1 LPDGRVVSRIS
12 FGSVIPESRGGVAL
26 VGYLEPGGQAEM
38 TVSESGATTVL
49 AVQDTRLPDSEHFKL
64 FGLPASTVTADG
76 PLVAFMARTDR
87 GDTLFTFARG
97 KLSKVLSQSASCG
110 PGHIE
115 FISTASPGLNRDG
128 ALAVRGRCSGT
139 MGIFLVKSGSAELV
153 VSANQ
158 ATDRGARFDRIGDPM
173 LSEGTVFFGALN
185 SDGAGIL
192 FDIFEGKINQIAPKR
207 DACEQYR
214 ISGASS
220 RHTIETTSVSINQR
234 GQIAYLGSP

>member
-1 LPDGRVVSRIS
+1 
-12 FGSVIPESRGGVAL
+12 
-26 VGYLEPGGQAEM
+26 M
-38 TVSESGATTVL
+38 TVSENGVTTVL
-49 AVQDTRLPDSEHFKL
+49 ALQDTRLPDSEHFKI

-76 PLVAFMARTDR
+76 PVVAFMARTDR
-87 GDTLFTFARG
+87 GDGLFTFARG

-110 PGHIE
+110 PGHID
-115 FISTASPGLNRDG
+115 FLSTASPGLNRQG

-153 VSANQ
+153 VSADQ

-192 FDIFEGKINQIAPKR
+192 FNIFDGKINQLLPIETPASNIAY
-207 DACEQYR
+207 Q
-214 ISGASS
+214 GASS